1 MWRLVAGLKSE
12 VGAHYG
18 LSWRP
23 CRLPF
28 CYGQPVLQL
37 TVSSNRTTLDNVGGI
52 VAIESIAVVLPTR
65 LLCFCSALL
74 GFIPAGTSVTRN
86 LQSRRDTTW
95 AYLPRSLQKRV
106 GQQSQYPEW
115 SYSGR
120 TIYRRTLGSKC
131 LAEAFFQLQF
141 DLSVAYRATRKKS
154 DISNRICCGS
164 ATHVRSM
171 LGARQL
177 QHCRSLS
184 RVFLDP
190 TRIQCMYCR
199 KSVWSCLGL
208 ETSKA
213 VAGASL
219 QRNQDDVSVKTKQW
233 HEDEVNEMKLM
244 KSKHRNRIIISE

>member
-1 MWRLVAGLKSE
+1 M
-12 VGAHYG
+12 
-18 LSWRP
+18 
-23 CRLPF
+23 
-28 CYGQPVLQL
+28 
-37 TVSSNRTTLDNVGGI
+37 
-52 VAIESIAVVLPTR
+52 
-65 LLCFCSALL
+65 
-74 GFIPAGTSVTRN
+74 TRN

-141 DLSVAYRATRKKS
+141 DLSVAYRATRKNS

-164 ATHVRSM
+164 ATHVRSI

-213 VAGASL
+213 AHIAGASL

-244 KSKHRNRIIISE
+244 KSKHRNRIILSE